1 MPVIG
6 VAVAIPEPWATE
18 FVDYRLRIGDPTA
31 EGVPSHI
38 TLIPPTE
45 VDGDLAA
52 IEAHLA
58 VAATEVAPFRVH
70 LRDPSF
76 HQLQALPA
84 LCEGGMIA
92 DVVVNIA
99 TIDPVL
105 GGVDR

>member
-1 MPVIG
+1 V
-6 VAVAIPEPWATE
+6 
-18 FVDYRLRIGDPTA
+18 
-31 EGVPSHI
+31 
-38 TLIPPTE
+38 PTE
-45 VDGDLAA
+45 SAKGELGAHVVSDGG
-52 IEAHLA
+52 
-58 VAATEVAPFRVH
+58 TRPFRVH